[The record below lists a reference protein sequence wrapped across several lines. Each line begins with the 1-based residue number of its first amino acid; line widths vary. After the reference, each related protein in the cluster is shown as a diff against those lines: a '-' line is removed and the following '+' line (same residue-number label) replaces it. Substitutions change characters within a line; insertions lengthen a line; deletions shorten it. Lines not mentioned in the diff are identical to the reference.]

1 MCKMPKKKA
10 ELYRGRHSAH
20 HPVVDRDKQCDRT
33 KPCQWTGDADR
44 KWSFPILHALH
55 SSAVDSQKAEQQIKR
70 CNPVQIS
77 VGIVFNCAKQLQVR
91 NESEKGRIAPAF
103 RYFCFYLITVLFSH
117 PPLPRTVP
125 GESRCRGGLRSNLH
139 RTESWCH
146 PDSQTAAPARMLF
159 RVHRYLPCCGS

>member
-1 MCKMPKKKA
+1 MRSHQAMPVGWRCRPLA
-10 ELYRGRHSAH
+10 I
-20 HPVVDRDKQCDRT
+20 
-33 KPCQWTGDADR
+33 CQWELSTPTDISIPLTR
-44 KWSFPILHALH
+44 RLVIRALEAGECL
-55 SSAVDSQKAEQQIKR
+55 SA
-70 CNPVQIS
+70 
-77 VGIVFNCAKQLQVR
+77 FNCAKQLQVR

-103 RYFCFYLITVLFSH
+103 RYFCIYLITVLFSH

>member
-1 MCKMPKKKA
+1 MLKKKA

-20 HPVVDRDKQCDRT
+20 HSVVGRDKQCDRT
-33 KPCQWTGDADR
+33 KPCMWAGDADR